1 MKADIG
7 SKIKE
12 LRTSKKLTL
21 KDLSIETGLSIGFLS
36 QLERGL
42 TTIAIDSLEK
52 VSVVLGVDLSY
63 FFSIPKENKGSILK
77 SYEKEIFQIVDSKI
91 ITYHLSN
98 DIENKQML
106 PRIFEILPGPSGE
119 NITSYQHQGEEFV
132 YVLEGILT
140 LILDNNRTELYPG
153 DSAHYDSKVVHNWG
167 NCTNK
172 ITRILTVNT
181 PNAFN
186 RNKLPTSKNLI

>member
-1 MKADIG
+1 MNVDIG

-12 LRTSKKLTL
+12 LRTGKKLTL
-21 KDLSIETGLSIGFLS
+21 KDLSTQTGLSIGFLS

-52 VSVVLGVDLSY
+52 IATVLGVDLSY
-63 FFSIPKENKGSILK
+63 FFSIPKENKGSVLK

-98 DIENKQML
+98 DMENKLML
-106 PRIFEILPGPSGE
+106 PRIFEILPGVDGE
-119 NITSYQHQGEEFV
+119 NITSYQHKGEEFV
-132 YVLEGILT
+132 YVLEGVLT
-140 LILDNNRTELYPG
+140 LILDGNRYELYPG
-153 DSAHYDSKVVHNWG
+153 DSAHYDSKIVHNWG

-186 RNKLPTSKNLI
+186 HKKLGEK

>member
-12 LRTSKKLTL
+12 LRTSKKQTL
-21 KDLSIETGLSIGFLS
+21 KDLSVETGLSIGFLS

-52 VSVVLGVDLSY
+52 IAIVLGVDLSY
-63 FFSIPKENKGSILK
+63 FFSIPKENKGSVLK

-98 DIENKQML
+98 DMENKQML
-106 PRIFEILPGPSGE
+106 PRIFEILPGPGGE

-140 LILDNNRTELYPG
+140 LVLDNNRSELYPG

-186 RNKLPTSKNLI
+186 RNKTVL

>member
-12 LRTSKKLTL
+12 LRTSKKQTL
-21 KDLSIETGLSIGFLS
+21 KDLSVETGLSIGFLS

-52 VSVVLGVDLSY
+52 IAIVLGVDLSY
-63 FFSIPKENKGSILK
+63 FFSIPKENKGSVLK

-98 DIENKQML
+98 DMENKQML
-106 PRIFEILPGPSGE
+106 PRIFEILPGLNGE

-140 LILDNNRTELYPG
+140 LVLDNNRSELYPG

-186 RNKLPTSKNLI
+186 RNKTVL